1 MRDGDKSDY
10 ANIED
15 TPASKQV
22 TGPSSATTSQALAD
36 GTPQSPAAVKAPA
49 EKLTLGAA
57 LQIAAGAIGELPSKL
72 STACREGVTFF
83 RDINV
88 PLTPERLPSY
98 QIGNIQ
104 YDKKGLVRL
113 FFWMLFATVFVMTF
127 FEGGIWPVTQYWNN
141 EFNFRPRTWGYF
153 GAASTAIGFILGPVI
168 STASDRHRGPRGR
181 RIPFMAFAAPFVG
194 IALIILGFSRD
205 IGGWIYPT
213 VHAHFPSVTDE
224 EMRVATISTI
234 GLCFGVVNMFMG
246 TVGNYL
252 LNDVVPRAFITRFVA
267 YSAMAGLVVGV
278 VFNVLIYPYTNSMDP
293 KRGAG
298 TVDFVFFRWHGVWG
312 QLILVGGAIFGMI
325 AYTTACLKIKE
336 PSYPPPP
343 KHMGDKPGLVST
355 VETYCRECY
364 SHKFYLML
372 FLAGAASNISD
383 GVSGYQNLL
392 WLDIGMDTK
401 TIGFL
406 SNISSVA
413 TFCLLGIVAGLSAK
427 INPVRLYLY
436 AIIGLVVTCPIG
448 FLYLIPGLSY
458 NTYFAVRLTYL
469 LTHIPIN
476 IVMSL
481 AGPIMTMTLLPRA
494 RFGQF
499 CAAGGMI
506 TTVLGFGFGKL
517 VANNIFMEGLQQLQ
531 GQYYLRYVHVWSFF
545 WLVLQLLIYC
555 WIYREWKRMGAEKYT
570 PPRTWRTDDPPPMTV
585 AAKVPALA
593 IDRGTKK

>member
-10 ANIED
+10 ANMKD
-15 TPASKQV
+15 LPDNKQAAR
-22 TGPSSATTSQALAD
+22 PSEALSQAPAEPA
-36 GTPQSPAAVKAPA
+36 PQPPA
-49 EKLTLGAA
+49 EKLTLRVA
-57 LQIAAGAIGELPSKL
+57 LQIAASAIGELPSKFL
-72 STACREGVTFF
+72 SACREAVTFF
-83 RDINV
+83 RNINV
-88 PLTPERLPSY
+88 PLTPEQLPSY

-153 GAASTAIGFILGPVI
+153 GAASTVIGFILGPVI

-194 IALIILGFSRD
+194 IALIILAFSRD

-213 VHAHFPSVTDE
+213 VHLHFPSVTDE
-224 EMRVATISTI
+224 EVRVATISTL

-406 SNISSVA
+406 NNISSVA

-436 AIIGLVVTCPIG
+436 AIIGLVATCPIG

-458 NTYFAVRLTYL
+458 NTYFGVRLVYL

-476 IVMSL
+476 IIMSL
-481 AGPIMTMTLLPRA
+481 AGPIMTMTLLPRS
-494 RFGQF
+494 RYGQF

-517 VANNIFMEGLQQLQ
+517 VANNIFMEGLKQLQ

-570 PPRTWRTDDPPPMTV
+570 PPRTWRTDDPPPMTI

-593 IDRGTKK
+593 TGREIKK